1 MTIHVRLMP
10 VKHDMQLG
18 ILALSAPERINAQNL
33 SMVRQMTQA
42 LQQWQTRDDVVTIV
56 LMGAGERGF
65 CAGGDLKALYEAM
78 TQPGSMSQAE
88 QVAQGD
94 AFFAEE
100 YALCQMIREYTK
112 PVLAWGHGIVMG
124 GGWGLF
130 AAASHR
136 VVTES
141 SKLAMPE
148 TAIGLFPDVAASRWL
163 PELAGYGQFLAL
175 SGAAINAADALLTGA
190 AQWALPDVTR
200 HSVIEGLAALPWQGD
215 VSDAALLSDFLALQK
230 SAPQLAASHLAAHH
244 GLLQDR
250 EGIEVEERCVELSV
264 FAQSSDPWL
273 VHAAERIDKASPT
286 SLWLAWTLQQHCKA
300 LSFPETVQLETQ
312 VSAACLRY
320 GDFSAGIYSTLFD
333 RSSKPRWQQA
343 DIMQLEHLKLAA
355 AFPMLFN

>member
-1 MTIHVRLMP
+1 MTVHVRLMP
-10 VKHDMQLG
+10 TLHQMQIG

-42 LQQWQTRDDVVTIV
+42 LLQWQAQDDVVAVV
-56 LMGAGERGF
+56 LIGAGERGF

-78 TQPGSMSQAE
+78 MQPE
-88 QVAQGD
+88 QIAQGD

-100 YALCQMIREYTK
+100 YALCQMIRDYKK

-190 AQWALPDVTR
+190 AQWALPDAKR
-200 HSVIEGLAALPWQGD
+200 HSVLAELAGLPWQGD
-215 VSDAALLSDFLALQK
+215 VSDAALLDDFLSQQI
-230 SAPQLAASHLAAHH
+230 SPSLAAPHLTAHH
-244 GLLQDR
+244 DALQDR
-250 EGIEVEERCVELSV
+250 DGIEVSQRCVELRNFS
-264 FAQSSDPWL
+264 QSADPWL
-273 VHAAERIDKASPT
+273 AHAVERIYKASPT
-286 SLWLAWTLQQHCKA
+286 SLWLASTLQQRCKT
-300 LSFPETVQLETQ
+300 LSFPATVQLETQ

-320 GDFSAGIYSTLFD
+320 GDFSAGIYATLID
-333 RSSKPRWQQA
+333 RSSKPRWQQT
-343 DIMQLEHLKLAA
+343 DLMQLDQMQLAE
-355 AFPMLFN
+355 AFPMLF

>member
-1 MTIHVRLMP
+1 MTVHVRLMP
-10 VKHDMQLG
+10 AANGGQIG

-42 LQQWQTRDDVVTIV
+42 LLQWQSRTDVVAIC
-56 LMGAGERGF
+56 LIGAGERGF
-65 CAGGDLKALYEAM
+65 CAGGDLKALYYAM
-78 TQPGSMSQAE
+78 TQPGKIAE
-88 QVAQGD
+88 GE

-100 YALCQMIREYTK
+100 YALCQMIRDFSK

-163 PELAGYGQFLAL
+163 ASLAGCGRFFAL

-190 AQWALPDVTR
+190 AHWALPDAAR
-200 HSVIEGLAALPWQGD
+200 HAVIEQLTGLAWTGQP
-215 VSDAALLSDFLALQK
+215 SDHALLSEFLQRQQPA
-230 SAPQLAASHLAAHH
+230 AHLAASHLAPHLA
-244 GLLQDR
+244 LLQDR
-250 EGIEVEERCVELSV
+250 ADASLLDTVAKLSDLSG
-264 FAQSSDPWL
+264 ANDPWL
-273 VHAAERIDKASPT
+273 AHAAKRLNTASPT
-286 SLWLAWTLQQHCKA
+286 SLWLAWTLQTQCA
-300 LSFPETVQLETQ
+300 ELSFVETVRLETQ

-320 GDFSAGIYSTLFD
+320 GDFAAGIYATLFD
-333 RSSKPRWQQA
+333 RSRAPHWQQA
-343 DIMQLEHLKLAA
+343 SVAELNHLQLAD

>member
-10 VKHDMQLG
+10 VKHEMQIG

-33 SMVRQMTQA
+33 SMVRQMVQA
-42 LQQWQTRDDVVTIV
+42 LQQWHAREDVVAVV
-56 LMGAGERGF
+56 LIGAGERGF

-78 TQPGSMSQAE
+78 TEPDQI
-88 QVAQGD
+88 AQGD

-100 YALCQMIREYTK
+100 YALCQMIREYPK

-130 AAASHR
+130 SAASHR

-163 PELAGYGQFLAL
+163 SELAGYGQFLAL

-190 AQWALPDVTR
+190 AQWALPDATR
-200 HSVIEGLAALPWQGD
+200 HGVLAGLAALPWLGNS
-215 VSDAALLSDFLALQK
+215 SDAELLSDFLAQA
-230 SAPQLAASHLAAHH
+230 SAPLAASSHLAAHEDV
-244 GLLQDR
+244 LQDDN
-250 EGIEVEERCVELSV
+250 GVSVQERCIQLRAL
-264 FAQSSDPWL
+264 AQSSDPWL
-273 VHAAERIDKASPT
+273 AHAGERIHKASPT
-286 SLWLAWTLQQHCKA
+286 SLWLAWTLQQHCKT

-320 GDFSAGIYSTLFD
+320 GDFSAGIYATLIDRNST
-333 RSSKPRWQQA
+333 PRWQQT
-343 DIMQLEHLKLAA
+343 DLMRLDHGKLTS
-355 AFPMLFN
+355 AFPMFFN

>member
-10 VKHDMQLG
+10 VKHEMQIG

-33 SMVRQMTQA
+33 SMVRQMVQA
-42 LQQWQTRDDVVTIV
+42 LLQWQSREDVVAVV
-56 LMGAGERGF
+56 LIGAGERGF

-78 TQPGSMSQAE
+78 TEPVQI
-88 QVAQGD
+88 AQGD

-100 YALCQMIREYTK
+100 YALCQMIREYAK

-175 SGAAINAADALLTGA
+175 SGAGINAADALLIGA
-190 AQWALPDVTR
+190 AQWALPDASR
-200 HSVIEGLAALPWQGD
+200 HRVLEGLAALPWQGNY
-215 VSDAALLSDFLALQK
+215 SDAELLSDFLAQQA
-230 SAPQLAASHLAAHH
+230 SVPLAASHLAAHEDV
-244 GLLQDR
+244 LQDDN
-250 EGIEVEERCVELSV
+250 GVSVQERCIQLCAL
-264 FAQSSDPWL
+264 AQSSDPWL
-273 VHAAERIDKASPT
+273 VHAIERINNASPT
-286 SLWLAWTLQQHCKA
+286 SLWLAWTLQQHCKT
-300 LSFPETVQLETQ
+300 LSFSETVQLETK

-320 GDFSAGIYSTLFD
+320 GDFSAGIYATLID
-333 RSSKPRWQQA
+333 RNITPRWQQT
-343 DIMQLEHLKLAA
+343 DLMRLDYGKLTS
-355 AFPMLFN
+355 AFPMFFN